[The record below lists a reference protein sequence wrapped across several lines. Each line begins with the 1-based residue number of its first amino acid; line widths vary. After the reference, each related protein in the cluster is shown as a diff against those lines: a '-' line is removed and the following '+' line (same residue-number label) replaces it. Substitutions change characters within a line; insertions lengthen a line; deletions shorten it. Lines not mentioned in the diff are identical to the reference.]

1 MKKKLLNI
9 LKATLFFGLGA
20 SILYLIFRSQNEA
33 YLEQCRVDGVPLEDC
48 SLLDK
53 LITDFTSANFFWL
66 FMVLIAYTISNISRT
81 ARWQMLLRP
90 LGLNIKPLNGFF
102 TIMLGYFANLGF
114 PRIGEFV
121 RAGTLARYEKAE
133 FEKVMGTVVVDR
145 VIDVFSLLIAILL
158 AFLFSFNELSAFL
171 DSMPLSFSG
180 TKILG
185 ILVVLG
191 LTGFF
196 LLFYFIKKFPE
207 NFLVKKILS
216 FLEGVKSIRNIDRPF
231 WFLFHS
237 LLIWVMYFVMIWVGL
252 YAFGPTAHLGATAGL
267 LLFVVGS
274 LGIVIPTPGGMG
286 TYHALV
292 GACLTFVFGL
302 TSADSFSFANIIF
315 FTIQIG
321 ANVLFGA
328 LALIV
333 LPLINNRG
341 K

>member
-1 MKKKLLNI
+1 MKKKILNI
-9 LKATLFFGLGA
+9 LKSVLFIGLGS
-20 SILYLIFRSQNEA
+20 SILYLIFRAQNKA
-33 YLEQCRVDGVPLEDC
+33 YIEQCKVDGIPLADC

-53 LITDFTSANFFWL
+53 LVTDFTSANFFWL
-66 FMVLIAYTISNISRT
+66 FMVILAYTISNISRT

-90 LGLNIKPLNGFF
+90 LGLNINPLNGFF

-121 RAGTLARYEKAE
+121 RAGTLARYEKTE

-158 AFLFSFNELSAFL
+158 AFVFSFKELSAFL
-171 DSMPLSFSG
+171 DSMPMSFSG
-180 TKILG
+180 TKLLLLLAVVG
-185 ILVVLG
+185 LAGVGLV
-191 LTGFF
+191 
-196 LLFYFIKKFPE
+196 FYLVKNYPD
-207 NFLVKKILS
+207 NFLVKKILG
-216 FLEGVKSIRNIDRPF
+216 FLEGVKAIKDIDRPF

-237 LLIWVMYFVMIWVGL
+237 VLIWVMYFVMIWVGL

-292 GACLTFVFGL
+292 GACLTFVYSL
-302 TSADSFSFANIIF
+302 TAADSFSFANIIF

-333 LPLINNRG
+333 LPVLNRV

>member
-1 MKKKLLNI
+1 MKKKILNI
-9 LKATLFFGLGA
+9 LKSVLFIGLGS
-20 SILYLIFRSQNEA
+20 SILYLIFRAQNKA
-33 YLEQCRVDGVPLEDC
+33 YIEQCKVDGIPLADC

-53 LITDFTSANFFWL
+53 LVTDFTSANFFWL
-66 FMVLIAYTISNISRT
+66 FMVILAYTISNISRT

-90 LGLNIKPLNGFF
+90 LGLNINPLNGFF

-121 RAGTLARYEKAE
+121 RAGTLARYEKTE

-158 AFLFSFNELSAFL
+158 AFVFSFKELSAFL
-171 DSMPLSFSG
+171 DSMPMSFSG
-180 TKILG
+180 TKLLLLLAVVG
-185 ILVVLG
+185 LAGVGLV
-191 LTGFF
+191 
-196 LLFYFIKKFPE
+196 FYLVKNYPD
-207 NFLVKKILS
+207 NFLVKKILG
-216 FLEGVKSIRNIDRPF
+216 FLEGVKAIKDIDKPF
-231 WFLFHS
+231 WFVFHS
-237 LLIWVMYFVMIWVGL
+237 VLIWVMYFVMIWVGL

-292 GACLTFVFGL
+292 GACLTFVYSL
-302 TSADSFSFANIIF
+302 TAADSFSFANIIF

-333 LPLINNRG
+333 LPILNRA

>member
-1 MKKKLLNI
+1 MKKKILNI
-9 LKATLFFGLGA
+9 LKSVLFIGLGS
-20 SILYLIFRSQNEA
+20 SILYLIFRAQNKA
-33 YLEQCRVDGVPLEDC
+33 YIEQCKVDGIPLADC

-53 LITDFTSANFFWL
+53 LVTDFTSANFFWL
-66 FMVLIAYTISNISRT
+66 FMVILAYTISNISRT

-90 LGLNIKPLNGFF
+90 LGLNINPLNGFF

-121 RAGTLARYEKAE
+121 RAGTLARYEKTE

-158 AFLFSFNELSAFL
+158 AFVFSFKELSAFL
-171 DSMPLSFSG
+171 DSMPMSFSG
-180 TKILG
+180 TKLLLLLAVVGLAGVG
-185 ILVVLG
+185 IVFYLVKN
-191 LTGFF
+191 
-196 LLFYFIKKFPE
+196 YPD
-207 NFLVKKILS
+207 NFLVKKILG
-216 FLEGVKSIRNIDRPF
+216 FLEGVKAIKDIDRPF
-231 WFLFHS
+231 WFVFHS
-237 LLIWVMYFVMIWVGL
+237 VLIWVMYFVMIWVGL

-292 GACLTFVFGL
+292 GACLTFVYSL
-302 TSADSFSFANIIF
+302 TAADSFSFANIIF

-333 LPLINNRG
+333 LPILNRA

>member
-1 MKKKLLNI
+1 MKKKILNI
-9 LKATLFFGLGA
+9 LKSVLFIGLGS
-20 SILYLIFRSQNEA
+20 SILYLIFRAQNKA
-33 YLEQCRVDGVPLEDC
+33 YIEQCKVDGIPLADC

-53 LITDFTSANFFWL
+53 LVTDFTSANFFWL
-66 FMVLIAYTISNISRT
+66 FMVILAYTISNISRT

-90 LGLNIKPLNGFF
+90 LGLNINPLNGFF

-121 RAGTLARYEKAE
+121 RAGTLARYEKTE

-158 AFLFSFNELSAFL
+158 AFVFSFKELSAFL
-171 DSMPLSFSG
+171 DSMPMSFSG
-180 TKILG
+180 TKLLLLLAVVGLAGVG
-185 ILVVLG
+185 IVFYLVKN
-191 LTGFF
+191 
-196 LLFYFIKKFPE
+196 YPD
-207 NFLVKKILS
+207 NFLVKKILG
-216 FLEGVKSIRNIDRPF
+216 FLEGVKAIKDIDRPF
-231 WFLFHS
+231 WFVFHS
-237 LLIWVMYFVMIWVGL
+237 VLIWVMYFVMIWVGL

-292 GACLTFVFGL
+292 GACLTFVYSL
-302 TSADSFSFANIIF
+302 TAADSFSFANIIF

-328 LALIV
+328 LALVV
-333 LPLINNRG
+333 LPVLNRA

>member
-1 MKKKLLNI
+1 M
-9 LKATLFFGLGA
+9 FFGLGS
-20 SILYLIFRSQNEA
+20 SILYLIFRAQNKA
-33 YLEQCRVDGVPLEDC
+33 YIEQCRVDGIPLAEC

-53 LITDFTSANFFWL
+53 LLTDFTSANFFWL
-66 FMVLIAYTISNISRT
+66 FMVILAYTISNVSRT

-90 LGLNIKPLNGFF
+90 LGLNINPLNGFF

-121 RAGTLARYEKAE
+121 RAGTLARYEKTE

-158 AFLFSFNELSAFL
+158 AFVFSFKELSAFL
-171 DSMPLSFSG
+171 DSMPMSFNG
-180 TKILG
+180 TKLLLLLAVIGLAG
-185 ILVVLG
+185 IGLVIYLVKN
-191 LTGFF
+191 
-196 LLFYFIKKFPE
+196 YPD
-207 NFLVKKILS
+207 NFLVKKILG
-216 FLEGVKSIRNIDRPF
+216 FLEGVKAIKDIDRPF
-231 WFLFHS
+231 WFTFHS
-237 LLIWVMYFVMIWVGL
+237 VLIWVMYFVMIWVGL
-252 YAFGPTAHLGATAGL
+252 YAFGPTANLGATAGL

-292 GACLTFVFGL
+292 GACLTFVYSL
-302 TSADSFSFANIIF
+302 TAADSFSFANIIF

-333 LPLINNRG
+333 LPILNRA

>member
-1 MKKKLLNI
+1 MKKKILNV
-9 LKATLFFGLGA
+9 LKSVLFFGLGS
-20 SILYLIFRSQNEA
+20 SILYLIFRAQNKA
-33 YLEQCRVDGVPLEDC
+33 YIEQCKVDGIPLEDC

-53 LITDFTSANFFWL
+53 LVTDFTSANFFWL
-66 FMVLIAYTISNISRT
+66 FMVILAYTVSNVSRT

-90 LGLNIKPLNGFF
+90 LGLNINPLNGFF

-121 RAGTLARYEKAE
+121 RAGTLARYEKTE

-145 VIDVFSLLIAILL
+145 VIDVFSLLLAILL
-158 AFLFSFNELSAFL
+158 AFVFSFKELSAFL

-180 TKILG
+180 TKLLLL
-185 ILVVLG
+185 LVVIG
-191 LTGFF
+191 LAGVGFV
-196 LLFYFIKKFPE
+196 FYLVKNYPD
-207 NFLVKKILS
+207 NFLVKKILG
-216 FLEGVKSIRNIDRPF
+216 FLEGVKSIKDIDRPF
-231 WFLFHS
+231 WFVFHS
-237 LLIWVMYFVMIWVGL
+237 VLIWVMYFVMIWVGL

-292 GACLTFVFGL
+292 GACLTFVYSL
-302 TSADSFSFANIIF
+302 TAADSFSFANIIF

-328 LALIV
+328 LALLV
-333 LPLINNRG
+333 LPILN
-341 K
+341 KPK

>member
-1 MKKKLLNI
+1 MKKKILNI
-9 LKATLFFGLGA
+9 LKSVLFIGLGS
-20 SILYLIFRSQNEA
+20 SILYLIFRAQNKA
-33 YLEQCRVDGVPLEDC
+33 YIEQCKVDGIPLADC

-53 LITDFTSANFFWL
+53 LVTDFTSANFFWL
-66 FMVLIAYTISNISRT
+66 FMVILAYTISNISRT

-90 LGLNIKPLNGFF
+90 LGLNINPLNGFF

-121 RAGTLARYEKAE
+121 RAGTLARYEKTE

-158 AFLFSFNELSAFL
+158 AFVFSFKELSAFL
-171 DSMPLSFSG
+171 DSMPMSFSG
-180 TKILG
+180 TKLLLLLAVVG
-185 ILVVLG
+185 LAGVGLV
-191 LTGFF
+191 
-196 LLFYFIKKFPE
+196 FYLVKNYPD
-207 NFLVKKILS
+207 NFLVKKILG
-216 FLEGVKSIRNIDRPF
+216 FLEGVKAIKDIDKPF
-231 WFLFHS
+231 WFVFHS
-237 LLIWVMYFVMIWVGL
+237 VLIWVMYFVMIWVGL

-292 GACLTFVFGL
+292 GACLTFVYSL
-302 TSADSFSFANIIF
+302 TAADSFSFANIIF

-333 LPLINNRG
+333 LPVLNRV

>member
-1 MKKKLLNI
+1 M
-9 LKATLFFGLGA
+9 FFGLGS
-20 SILYLIFRSQNEA
+20 SILYLIFRAQNKA
-33 YLEQCRVDGVPLEDC
+33 YIEQCKVDGTPLADC

-53 LITDFTSANFFWL
+53 LVTDFTSANFFWL
-66 FMVLIAYTISNISRT
+66 FMVILAYIISNISRT

-90 LGLNIKPLNGFF
+90 LGLNINPLNGFF

-121 RAGTLARYEKAE
+121 RAGTLARYEKTE

-145 VIDVFSLLIAILL
+145 VIDAFSLLIAILL
-158 AFLFSFNELSAFL
+158 AFVFSFKELSAFL
-171 DSMPLSFSG
+171 DSMPMSFSG
-180 TKILG
+180 TKLLLLLAVIGLAG
-185 ILVVLG
+185 VGFVFYLVKN
-191 LTGFF
+191 
-196 LLFYFIKKFPE
+196 YPD
-207 NFLVKKILS
+207 NFLVKKILG
-216 FLEGVKSIRNIDRPF
+216 FLEGVKAIKDIDRPF

-237 LLIWVMYFVMIWVGL
+237 VLIWFMYFVMIWVGL
-252 YAFGPTAHLGATAGL
+252 YAFGPTVHLGATAGL

-292 GACLTFVFGL
+292 GACLTFVYSL
-302 TSADSFSFANIIF
+302 TAADSFSFANIIF

-333 LPLINNRG
+333 LPILNRA

>member
-1 MKKKLLNI
+1 MKKKILNI
-9 LKATLFFGLGA
+9 LKSVLFIGLGS
-20 SILYLIFRSQNEA
+20 SILYLIFRAQNKA
-33 YLEQCRVDGVPLEDC
+33 YIEQCKVDGIPLADC

-53 LITDFTSANFFWL
+53 LVTDFTSANFFWL
-66 FMVLIAYTISNISRT
+66 FMVILAYTISNISRT

-90 LGLNIKPLNGFF
+90 LGLNINPLNGFF

-121 RAGTLARYEKAE
+121 RAGTLARYEKTE

-158 AFLFSFNELSAFL
+158 AFVFSFKELSAFL
-171 DSMPLSFSG
+171 DSMPMSFSG
-180 TKILG
+180 TKLLLLLAVVG
-185 ILVVLG
+185 LAGVGLV
-191 LTGFF
+191 
-196 LLFYFIKKFPE
+196 FYLVKNYPD
-207 NFLVKKILS
+207 NFLVKKILG
-216 FLEGVKSIRNIDRPF
+216 FLEGVKAIKDIDRPF
-231 WFLFHS
+231 WFVFHS
-237 LLIWVMYFVMIWVGL
+237 VLIWVMYFVMIWVGL

-292 GACLTFVFGL
+292 GACLTFVYSL
-302 TSADSFSFANIIF
+302 TAADSFSFANIIF

-333 LPLINNRG
+333 LPVLNRV

>member
-1 MKKKLLNI
+1 MKKKILNI
-9 LKATLFFGLGA
+9 LKSVLFIGLGS
-20 SILYLIFRSQNEA
+20 SILYLIFRAQNKA
-33 YLEQCRVDGVPLEDC
+33 YIEQCKVDGIPLADC

-53 LITDFTSANFFWL
+53 LVTDFTSANFFWL
-66 FMVLIAYTISNISRT
+66 FMVILAYTISNISRT

-90 LGLNIKPLNGFF
+90 LGININPLNGFF

-121 RAGTLARYEKAE
+121 RAGTLARYEKTE

-158 AFLFSFNELSAFL
+158 AFVFSFKELSAFL
-171 DSMPLSFSG
+171 DSMPMSFSG
-180 TKILG
+180 TKLLLLLAVVGLAGVG
-185 ILVVLG
+185 IVFYLVKN
-191 LTGFF
+191 
-196 LLFYFIKKFPE
+196 YPD
-207 NFLVKKILS
+207 NFLVKKILG
-216 FLEGVKSIRNIDRPF
+216 FLEGVKAIKDIDRPF
-231 WFLFHS
+231 WFVFHS
-237 LLIWVMYFVMIWVGL
+237 VLIWVMYFVMIWVGL

-292 GACLTFVFGL
+292 GACLTFVYSL
-302 TSADSFSFANIIF
+302 TAADSFSFANIIF

-333 LPLINNRG
+333 LPILNRA

>member
-1 MKKKLLNI
+1 MKKKILNI
-9 LKATLFFGLGA
+9 LKSVLFIGLGS
-20 SILYLIFRSQNEA
+20 SILYLIFRAQNKA
-33 YLEQCRVDGVPLEDC
+33 YIEQCKVDGIPLADC

-53 LITDFTSANFFWL
+53 LVTDFTSANFFWL
-66 FMVLIAYTISNISRT
+66 FMVILAYTISNISRT

-90 LGLNIKPLNGFF
+90 LGLNINPLNGFF

-121 RAGTLARYEKAE
+121 RAGTLARYEKTE

-158 AFLFSFNELSAFL
+158 AFVFSFKELSAFL
-171 DSMPLSFSG
+171 DSMPMSFSG
-180 TKILG
+180 TKLLLLLAVVG
-185 ILVVLG
+185 LAGVGLV
-191 LTGFF
+191 
-196 LLFYFIKKFPE
+196 FYLVKNYPD
-207 NFLVKKILS
+207 NFLVKKILG
-216 FLEGVKSIRNIDRPF
+216 FLEGVKAIKDIDRPF

-237 LLIWVMYFVMIWVGL
+237 VLIWVMYFVMIWVGL

-292 GACLTFVFGL
+292 GACLTFVYSL
-302 TSADSFSFANIIF
+302 TAADSFSFANIIF

-333 LPLINNRG
+333 LPVLNRA

>member
-1 MKKKLLNI
+1 MKKKILNV
-9 LKATLFFGLGA
+9 LKSVLFFGLGS
-20 SILYLIFRSQNEA
+20 SILYLIFRAQNNA
-33 YLEQCRVDGVPLEDC
+33 YIEQCKVDGIPLADC

-53 LITDFTSANFFWL
+53 LVTDFTFANFFWL
-66 FMVLIAYTISNISRT
+66 FMVILACTVSNVSRT

-90 LGLNIKPLNGFF
+90 LGLNINPLNGFF

-121 RAGTLARYEKAE
+121 RAGTLARYEKTE

-145 VIDVFSLLIAILL
+145 VIDVFSLLLAILL
-158 AFLFSFNELSAFL
+158 AFVFSFKELSAFL

-180 TKILG
+180 TKLLLL
-185 ILVVLG
+185 LVVIG
-191 LTGFF
+191 LAGVGFV
-196 LLFYFIKKFPE
+196 FYLVKNYPN
-207 NFLVKKILS
+207 NFLVKKILG
-216 FLEGVKSIRNIDRPF
+216 FLEGVKSIKDIDRPF
-231 WFLFHS
+231 WFVFHS
-237 LLIWVMYFVMIWVGL
+237 VLIWVMYFVMIWVGL

-292 GACLTFVFGL
+292 GACLTFVYSL
-302 TSADSFSFANIIF
+302 TAADSFSFANIIF

-328 LALIV
+328 LALLV
-333 LPLINNRG
+333 LPILN
-341 K
+341 KPK

>member
-1 MKKKLLNI
+1 MKKKILNI
-9 LKATLFFGLGA
+9 LKSVLFIGLGS
-20 SILYLIFRSQNEA
+20 SILYLIFRAQNKA
-33 YLEQCRVDGVPLEDC
+33 YIEQCKVDGIPLADC

-53 LITDFTSANFFWL
+53 LVTDFTSANFFWL
-66 FMVLIAYTISNISRT
+66 LMVILAYTISNISRT

-90 LGLNIKPLNGFF
+90 LGLNINPLNGFF

-121 RAGTLARYEKAE
+121 RAGTLARYEKTE

-158 AFLFSFNELSAFL
+158 AFVFSFKELSAFL
-171 DSMPLSFSG
+171 DSMPMSFSG
-180 TKILG
+180 TKLLLLLAVVG
-185 ILVVLG
+185 LAGVGLV
-191 LTGFF
+191 
-196 LLFYFIKKFPE
+196 FYLVKNYPD
-207 NFLVKKILS
+207 NFLVKKILG
-216 FLEGVKSIRNIDRPF
+216 FLEGVKSIKDIDRPF
-231 WFLFHS
+231 WFVFHS
-237 LLIWVMYFVMIWVGL
+237 VLIWVMYFVMIWVGL

-292 GACLTFVFGL
+292 GACLTFVYSL
-302 TSADSFSFANIIF
+302 TAADSFSFANIIF

-321 ANVLFGA
+321 ANVLFGS

-333 LPLINNRG
+333 LPILNRA

>member
-1 MKKKLLNI
+1 MKKKILNI
-9 LKATLFFGLGA
+9 LKSVLFIGLGS
-20 SILYLIFRSQNEA
+20 SILYLIFRAQNKA
-33 YLEQCRVDGVPLEDC
+33 YIEQCKVDGIQLADC

-53 LITDFTSANFFWL
+53 LVTDFTSANFFWL
-66 FMVLIAYTISNISRT
+66 FMVILAYTISNISRT

-90 LGLNIKPLNGFF
+90 LGININPLNGFF

-121 RAGTLARYEKAE
+121 RAGTLARYEKTE

-158 AFLFSFNELSAFL
+158 AFVFSFKELSAFL
-171 DSMPLSFSG
+171 DSMPMSFSG
-180 TKILG
+180 TKLLLLLAVVG
-185 ILVVLG
+185 LAGVGLV
-191 LTGFF
+191 
-196 LLFYFIKKFPE
+196 FYLVKNYPD
-207 NFLVKKILS
+207 NFLVKKILG
-216 FLEGVKSIRNIDRPF
+216 FLEGVKSIKDIDRPF
-231 WFLFHS
+231 WFVFHS
-237 LLIWVMYFVMIWVGL
+237 VLIWVMYFVMIWVGL

-292 GACLTFVFGL
+292 GACLTFVYSL
-302 TSADSFSFANIIF
+302 TAADSFSFANIIF

-333 LPLINNRG
+333 LPILNRA

>member
-1 MKKKLLNI
+1 
-9 LKATLFFGLGA
+9 
-20 SILYLIFRSQNEA
+20 
-33 YLEQCRVDGVPLEDC
+33 
-48 SLLDK
+48 
-53 LITDFTSANFFWL
+53 
-66 FMVLIAYTISNISRT
+66 
-81 ARWQMLLRP
+81 
-90 LGLNIKPLNGFF
+90 
-102 TIMLGYFANLGF
+102 
-114 PRIGEFV
+114 
-121 RAGTLARYEKAE
+121 
-133 FEKVMGTVVVDR
+133 
-145 VIDVFSLLIAILL
+145 
-158 AFLFSFNELSAFL
+158 
-171 DSMPLSFSG
+171 
-180 TKILG
+180 
-185 ILVVLG
+185 
-191 LTGFF
+191 
-196 LLFYFIKKFPE
+196 
-207 NFLVKKILS
+207 
-216 FLEGVKSIRNIDRPF
+216 
-231 WFLFHS
+231 
-237 LLIWVMYFVMIWVGL
+237 MYFVMIWVGL